1 MGWEE
6 VGEHVRTGP
15 HYPEGW
21 LGNESVEI
29 IDRGGD
35 IHRNGPLLLRGGL
48 GRLWGSYSC
57 GRFLEGERGVGSIKI
72 QSETSLLPLLPKD
85 APVFS
90 LDPTRPAHPV
100 CDKTLL
106 SCLNR
111 PEPPTCNTRFSKL
124 LARARGA
131 LQGEAETVSRLGTP
145 GCPTASPLSSS
156 SPPPKSR
163 GSSRRLRLSRPGAGA
178 G

>member
-29 IDRGGD
+29 INRGGD
-35 IHRNGPLLLRGGL
+35 IHGNGPLLLRWGL

-72 QSETSLLPLLPKD
+72 QSESSLLPLLPKD
-85 APVFS
+85 ASVFP
-90 LDPTRPAHPV
+90 LDPTRPVHPV

-131 LQGEAETVSRLGTP
+131 LQGEAETVSRLGP
-145 GCPTASPLSSS
+145 SGCPTASLSSS

-163 GSSRRLRLSRPGAGA
+163 GSSRQLRLSKPGAGA